1 MGNVTKT
8 ATVIRGGQTTQH
20 WFRMGVQVLRFS
32 SVLAAV
38 LYVVV
43 FIGLVAWDFDFYDMR
58 TAFYYEMAE
67 RGISDN
73 NGFNKPY
80 TLRYADRTTETVDA
94 STLYRNTEHR
104 LTRDRFF
111 QRIDYASYAS
121 ILPAAIF
128 GIISLFVFQ
137 ITGNKIQD
145 NDFVRGARLV
155 TARELTRWS
164 NAQWKTYL
172 KRFKGRKT
180 TKPLT
185 VAGIPFP
192 PNSAEA
198 QTGLYGTVGVGK
210 TNAMAEMLAT
220 IRENGGKAIVYD
232 RMGSFVSKFYDADTD
247 FILNPFD
254 TRSVSWNV
262 FDDVLDAAS
271 FTQIAEVMIPE
282 RSGASSDPFWQQSAR
297 IVFDYAAR
305 VLYQRDN
312 PTMADLVKYILE
324 LPADQLSELIAST
337 PGKHFFSE
345 GIEKTSQSIRANM
358 IAELRFLEFLRD
370 DGERFSIREWVN
382 SDEPSVLFLTG
393 DAEHAAATRNIISSV
408 LEISA
413 NAYMSRGRCS
423 EPRCYVFMDEVPS
436 LNRLPFLVSSLA
448 EIRQFGV
455 CYVLGYQVYSQ
466 LEDIY
471 GRDAAQSI
479 NGNIN
484 NRVIFSTP
492 DHRTAKLCSESLGS
506 EDLIE
511 KTSNISVGAHEARDG
526 VGFQQTRIERP
537 LVTTSEIQVLPQFA
551 AFIKF
556 AYNAPLARVEF
567 DIFPLEDKEPAFQPY
582 LGKAPGFNTNR
593 PGGPDRPTPSTPS
606 ETETKPQMS
615 NDELY
620 DDFVKWCGSKF
631 GINNAPWMIQRTMP
645 PLDLQPYWDCFV
657 QQRRAGLAV
666 DHIQDIVVI
675 TEGLMGSRT
684 PLGKPGAPRRPT
696 HLELVVN
703 QSDNGST
710 NATKVRSD
718 GEALSAPKEA
728 AQASL
733 PLPEPSQY
741 FPKQIKPNTTLD
753 L

>member
-1 MGNVTKT
+1 MKQNITKT
-8 ATVIRGGQTTQH
+8 STVIRGGQTTQH

-32 SVLAAV
+32 SVVAAT
-38 LYVVV
+38 LYVIV
-43 FIGLVAWDFDFYDMR
+43 FLGLVAWNFDFHDMR
-58 TAFYYEMAE
+58 TAFYYELAE
-67 RGISDN
+67 RGITDD

-80 TLRYADRTTETVDA
+80 TLRYADGTTETLDA
-94 STLYRNTEHR
+94 LTLYRSTEHR
-104 LTRDRFF
+104 LTRDGFF
-111 QRIDYASYAS
+111 QRIDYASYAA
-121 ILPAAIF
+121 IMPALVF

-164 NAQWKTYL
+164 NLQWKSYH
-172 KRFKGRKT
+172 KRHKGRKT

-185 VAGIPFP
+185 IAGIPFP

-210 TNAMAEMLAT
+210 TNAMAEMLST
-220 IRENGGKAIVYD
+220 IRANGGKAIVYD
-232 RMGSFVSKFYDADTD
+232 RMGSFVSKFYDPETD
-247 FILNPFD
+247 VILNPFD
-254 TRSVSWNV
+254 SRSVSWNV

-282 RSGASSDPFWQQSAR
+282 KSGASADPFWQQSAR

-305 VLYQRDN
+305 SLHKQGN
-312 PTMADLVKYILE
+312 ATISELVKYVLE
-324 LPADQLSELIAST
+324 LPAEQLSDLIKST
-337 PGKHFFSE
+337 PGRHFFSE
-345 GIEKTSQSIRANM
+345 GIEKTSQSIRANL
-358 IAELRFLEFLRD
+358 ISELRFLEFLRD
-370 DGERFSIREWVN
+370 DGDRFSIRDWVA
-382 SDEPSVLFLTG
+382 SDDPSILFLTG
-393 DAEHAAATRNIISSV
+393 DAEHAAATRNIISAV

-413 NAYMSRGRCS
+413 NAYMSRGPS
-423 EPRCYVFMDEVPS
+423 AEPRCYVFMDEVPS

-455 CYVLGYQVYSQ
+455 CYILGYQVYSQ

-479 NGNIN
+479 NGNTN

-526 VGFQQTRIERP
+526 VGFQQTRVERA

-551 AFIKF
+551 AYIKF
-556 AYNAPLARVEF
+556 AYNAPLARVDF
-567 DIFPLEDKEPAFQPY
+567 DVFAFDDQHPAFLPY
-582 LGKAPGFNTNR
+582 MGKAPGFDAGRAT
-593 PGGPDRPTPSTPS
+593 PPKKPSPSTPDAPI
-606 ETETKPQMS
+606 T

-620 DDFVKWCGSKF
+620 DDFIKWCGLKF
-631 GINNAPWMIQRTMP
+631 GVNNAPWMKERTMP
-645 PLDLQPYWDCFV
+645 PLDLQPYWDCFA

-666 DHIQDIVVI
+666 EHIQDIVVM
-675 TEGLMGSRT
+675 TEGLMGSSKT
-684 PLGKPGAPRRPT
+684 HIEQEIPRLPT

-703 QSDNGST
+703 RT
-710 NATKVRSD
+710 
-718 GEALSAPKEA
+718 EADLPKLDFNEPQKDAPAPAEQD
-728 AQASL
+728 AQQTL
-733 PLPEPSQY
+733 PLPEPSQ
-741 FPKQIKPNTTLD
+741 FFRQDLAPNANLD